1 MHPRFIERASFGA
14 TIAVLNCCPM
24 RRSIR
29 FSRPGMKRACDQEE
43 LQRCFR
49 LQIEAGVDGLIV
61 YGSLGEASTL
71 DLGEKLETLHLARSV
86 AARYSSPSVTARLAM
101 YRKRRSGLPA
111 LTPYKSDPREAIDE
125 GTWRPDWDNPNWQK
139 PRLNPNPYEP
149 RDLFER
155 SCEHVTYTVIQLTK
169 RLVAAVRQRVLSGE
183 TPTSSLKRWAMQVAR
198 RRGLKRAKVACAR
211 KLAIILHRMWI
222 DETDF
227 RWVKEATAAA

>member
-61 YGSLGEASTL
+61 CGSLGEASTL

-86 AARYSSPSVTARLAM
+86 SYGRQVLFTVCDGSSRNVQKAAERAAGADALQIRPAR
-101 YRKRRSGLPA
+101 S
-111 LTPYKSDPREAIDE
+111 
-125 GTWRPDWDNPNWQK
+125 N
-139 PRLNPNPYEP
+139 
-149 RDLFER
+149 
-155 SCEHVTYTVIQLTK
+155 
-169 RLVAAVRQRVLSGE
+169 
-183 TPTSSLKRWAMQVAR
+183 
-198 RRGLKRAKVACAR
+198 RRGHVATGLGQPQLAKAEIESQPLRAAGFV
-211 KLAIILHRMWI
+211 
-222 DETDF
+222 
-227 RWVKEATAAA
+227 